1 MWDTVF
7 VQLLRTG
14 RNWANMVSVGCF
26 CLFCESAMRLCHLIE
41 SWSLEVA
48 GTLAS
53 WVLKM
58 VSESLD
64 QSVSSS
70 GEHPILL
77 QYLREEQ
84 WVDLCGTQ
92 VPALSP

>member
-1 MWDTVF
+1 
-7 VQLLRTG
+7 
-14 RNWANMVSVGCF
+14 
-26 CLFCESAMRLCHLIE
+26 MRLCHWIE
-41 SWSLEVA
+41 SWSLEVVA
-48 GTLAS
+48 TLANRM
-53 WVLKM
+53 LKM

-70 GEHPILL
+70 GEHPIHL